1 MKNLLFPHQFQL
13 VGWILFIPALVA
25 EALICFGALPLTG
38 IAESVVNDTVIIS
51 IVLGALFIV
60 CSKERNEDEMTR
72 SIRLASLLNSLYV
85 YVILLVACTIAIN
98 GIAFVWF
105 SFINL
110 GLFPIVFV
118 CNFKLEMRRYNKLSD
133 NE

>member
-1 MKNLLFPHQFQL
+1 M
-13 VGWILFIPALVA
+13 
-25 EALICFGALPLTG
+25 
-38 IAESVVNDTVIIS
+38 
-51 IVLGALFIV
+51 

-105 SFINL
+105 AFINL